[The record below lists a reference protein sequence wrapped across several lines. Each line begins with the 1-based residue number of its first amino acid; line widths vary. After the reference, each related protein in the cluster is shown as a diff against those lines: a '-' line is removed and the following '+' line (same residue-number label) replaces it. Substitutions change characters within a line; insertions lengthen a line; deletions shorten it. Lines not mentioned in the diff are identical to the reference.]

1 MAHTRIHTETGNQV
15 CPDCGENFG
24 DRMADFNKHIKL
36 HCFHTSRI
44 TGYRCPVSYPSFS
57 TDFYGLY
64 LILIHVFQLSGK
76 VFARLDYL
84 VSHIHNN
91 LLIRFFKCAE
101 CPVAFR
107 SQNKIM
113 IHTKVNYKLHSNYT
127 NSTQTIPTP
136 LNPYQLHPDV
146 TNSTQTLSTPPNSS
160 ILTFFRKITQKWQ
173 CCIDQFIN
181 VHFAKQFSTIKNKQ
195 TSRNTFTNTSRTALL
210 FVIIV

>member
-113 IHTKVNYKLHSNYT
+113 IHTKVNYQLRSNLTNFTQPLPISLKLKGSSDPSHFIFEINVGKSRIRHRT
-127 NSTQTIPTP
+127 T
-136 LNPYQLHPDV
+136 LNFMAP
-146 TNSTQTLSTPPNSS
+146 SS
-160 ILTFFRKITQKWQ
+160 IDFESI
-173 CCIDQFIN
+173 
-181 VHFAKQFSTIKNKQ
+181 
-195 TSRNTFTNTSRTALL
+195 
-210 FVIIV
+210 

>member
-44 TGYRCPVSYPSFS
+44 TGYRCPVSNSLWSPVSVDDSHVF
-57 TDFYGLY
+57 FYFLTP
-64 LILIHVFQLSGK
+64 HFQLSGK

-113 IHTKVNYKLHSNYT
+113 IHTKVNYF
-127 NSTQTIPTP
+127 TQILSP
-136 LNPYQLHPDV
+136 LRPY
-146 TNSTQTLSTPPNSS
+146 PN
-160 ILTFFRKITQKWQ
+160 LGQP
-173 CCIDQFIN
+173 
-181 VHFAKQFSTIKNKQ
+181 
-195 TSRNTFTNTSRTALL
+195 
-210 FVIIV
+210 

>member
-44 TGYRCPVSYPSFS
+44 TGYRCPVSNSLWSPVSVDDSQIF
-57 TDFYGLY
+57 L
-64 LILIHVFQLSGK
+64 LLNPHFQLSGK

-113 IHTKVNYKLHSNYT
+113 IHTKVNYF
-127 NSTQTIPTP
+127 TQTQSLFRPCP
-136 LNPYQLHPDV
+136 
-146 TNSTQTLSTPPNSS
+146 S
-160 ILTFFRKITQKWQ
+160 IDL
-173 CCIDQFIN
+173 
-181 VHFAKQFSTIKNKQ
+181 A
-195 TSRNTFTNTSRTALL
+195 
-210 FVIIV
+210 

>member
-44 TGYRCPVSYPSFS
+44 TGYRCPVSYLTRS
-57 TDFYGLY
+57 TDVYGPSNPGSDINSL
-64 LILIHVFQLSGK
+64 FQLSGK

-113 IHTKVNYKLHSNYT
+113 IHTKVK
-127 NSTQTIPTP
+127 
-136 LNPYQLHPDV
+136 
-146 TNSTQTLSTPPNSS
+146 
-160 ILTFFRKITQKWQ
+160 
-173 CCIDQFIN
+173 
-181 VHFAKQFSTIKNKQ
+181 
-195 TSRNTFTNTSRTALL
+195 
-210 FVIIV
+210 

>member
-44 TGYRCPVSYPSFS
+44 TGYRCPVSYLTRS
-57 TDFYGLY
+57 TDVYGPSNPGSD
-64 LILIHVFQLSGK
+64 INSFFQLSGK

-113 IHTKVNYKLHSNYT
+113 IHTKVKYPILRPNLT
-127 NSTQTIPTP
+127 NFNLTNFAQTLPTP
-136 LNPYQLHPDV
+136 LKPYQLHL
-146 TNSTQTLSTPPNSS
+146 NL
-160 ILTFFRKITQKWQ
+160 
-173 CCIDQFIN
+173 
-181 VHFAKQFSTIKNKQ
+181 
-195 TSRNTFTNTSRTALL
+195 TNTTQLL
-210 FVIIV
+210 RLSNSNFVF